1 MKRFFGKFA
10 RVKRDQATGQGIFTG
25 CFAWK
30 AFDFSKVETF
40 HTYWSLGRVVPNMA
54 EGIIEPVVSVASKIT
69 RNIVYGQ

>member
-1 MKRFFGKFA
+1 MKRFFGEFA
-10 RVKRDQATGQGIFTG
+10 WVKSDQATGPRIFTV
-25 CFAWK
+25 WK
-30 AFDFSKVETF
+30 AFDMSEIETF